1 MKSQDLQTIAV
12 FLAVMW
18 LGMQLYN
25 NNQSERFTNNESMEV
40 DSDSDSED
48 EVDDESIKNVIPYDS
63 SYDEEASIDSSLQ
76 EEINDNTQKKLDEQY
91 AKPGKEEDKRGY
103 NPSANVGNSGTWT
116 NGLSNTWNN
125 ATNPNSSTPSPSGP
139 TGVLSGGNNAAAYAG
154 SGKAD
159 TTPSALYNSKNY
171 LPNTENK
178 WADMPVKVNQPDLIG
193 STVRHVGVNTI
204 GQSLRNANLQLRS
217 EPANP
222 QVQVSPWMNTTIDKD
237 LTRRNLE

>member
-1 MKSQDLQTIAV
+1 MEKDLQTI
-12 FLAVMW
+12 LAILFVMVA
-18 LGMQLYN
+18 GMYLYN
-25 NNQSERFTNNESMEV
+25 NNQTESFTNEGME
-40 DSDSDSED
+40 DNDSDSES
-48 EVDDESIKNVIPYDS
+48 ESEDDESIKNVIPYDS

-76 EEINDNTQKKLDEQY
+76 EEINDNTKKKLEENYQ
-91 AKPGKEEDKRGY
+91 KPTKEEDKRGY
-103 NPSANVGNSGTWT
+103 NPSANMGNSGTWT
-116 NGLSNTWNN
+116 NGLTNTWNN
-125 ATNPNSSTPSPSGP
+125 ATNPNSTTPSPSGP
-139 TGVLSGGNNAAAYAG
+139 TGVLSGGNNAAAYSG

-159 TTPSALYNSKNY
+159 TNPSALYNSKNY

-237 LTRRNLE
+237 LTRKNLE